1 LSTAQ
6 ALTLWHL
13 AVRVRRGQA
22 VELDKQLANMRHI
35 LGVKLL
41 DVFRVDGD
49 TDATCSGMNTE
60 WRLEQMVA
68 VLGHLGIDTGVGV
81 LQDNIFDCALIFLEK
96 WVVAALV
103 RSVALLE
110 IRPLVVT
117 CASGVGF
124 PCSLKAVVEVC
135 LSVE

>member
-1 LSTAQ
+1 
-6 ALTLWHL
+6 
-13 AVRVRRGQA
+13 
-22 VELDKQLANMRHI
+22 
-35 LGVKLL
+35 
-41 DVFRVDGD
+41 
-49 TDATCSGMNTE
+49 
-60 WRLEQMVA
+60 MVA